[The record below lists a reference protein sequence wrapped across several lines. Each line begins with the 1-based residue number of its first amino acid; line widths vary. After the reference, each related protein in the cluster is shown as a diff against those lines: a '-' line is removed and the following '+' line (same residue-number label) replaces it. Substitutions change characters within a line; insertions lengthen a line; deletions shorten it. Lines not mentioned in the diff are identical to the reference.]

1 MNKIGNKVDVP
12 FGKLLTRILEGIFFS
27 LAISGGRATLFG
39 FLLAGKG
46 RL

>member
-12 FGKLLTRILEGIFFS
+12 FGKLLTRILEGIFF
-27 LAISGGRATLFG
+27 LAISGERTTVFG
-39 FLLAGKG
+39 FLLAWKN